1 MAPVPHHLED
11 SWWNEPEHLVPGLLS
26 VVSASLGGDTVRWSR
41 IDPATGDTPS
51 GPVADPSTHIAV
63 RVSLRSGGVGE
74 LTAQRPPGGTPYTS
88 DDIIVARSAAQR
100 LALLAPDDIHDDD
113 PSPHGSLQRLL
124 SGPDEPLGLKEIVW
138 GAGPPAIVTAAL
150 WSVTD
155 AAAYRPAA
163 LLLLGCV
170 IAAVVAGTRS
180 AVLCAVSS
188 TVALWWA
195 FTPRSHA
202 WRIAT
207 LHDGLGLLIFI
218 AAVVGVILL
227 VMRLEDVRDREHVER
242 QLSDILLE
250 QSPEATAVFDRE
262 LRFRRVNDSMAAMNG
277 RSAVDHIGRRPTDV
291 SPTAGQMYEHL
302 LARVRDEGVAITN
315 HDLHVEHAEVGLE
328 HHWKMNLRPVL
339 NHEAEV
345 VGIGA
350 SLTDITSET
359 VAHRQAEQMPS
370 LAETLSNA
378 VDTQQVADV
387 SCTHLADAFR
397 AKAAVLLRTG
407 SERITRSVHGVLDE
421 EVPEVFGDP
430 PSSETTTTQN
440 AASLSYPVRGTGV
453 TAGVMHI
460 GWAAPRTI
468 TPTMRTL
475 LSTVSS
481 LGGMALERIAAT
493 DQAHRDQFRRAL
505 DSMLDDVMIGR
516 AVRDEAGTIIDFVID
531 FVNRHDDGGATGS
544 STAAVGRQ
552 LSDVY
557 PHWRTSGTYDRF
569 CDVVETGRPY
579 QVHRLLDTAADG
591 RERYLTLQVAKL
603 ADGYIAATRDVT
615 DLVAAEAAAVAATVL
630 AENERT
636 AVELLQAAAIPRAL
650 PEPAGVRM
658 AAIYL
663 PADLSE
669 PIGGDWYD
677 AFVLDGERI
686 ALVIA
691 DVAGHGRHAAVFM
704 VQVRNVFR
712 ALAEEY
718 ADPSQILTRANAV
731 TTRLNEP
738 GGPFVTC
745 CYAVLHVPSRTL
757 QWAQAGHFSPLLV
770 RADGSTDYLP
780 ERPGPPL
787 ALSGQGHY
795 ETSTI
800 ALHPGDRILL
810 FTDGL
815 VERRREHLDIGIA
828 RLCGVARDHAAL
840 APGEFVE
847 ALAATVTDR
856 FDDMALLCVALADRT
871 ALGV

>member
-1 MAPVPHHLED
+1 M
-11 SWWNEPEHLVPGLLS
+11 
-26 VVSASLGGDTVRWSR
+26 VRWHR
-41 IDPATGDTPS
+41 IDPATGDTPT
-51 GPVADPSTHIAV
+51 GPVADPSTQIVIRLA
-63 RVSLRSGGVGE
+63 LRDGGVGE
-74 LTAQRPPGGTPYTS
+74 LSAQRPAGGPPYTA
-88 DDIIVARSAAQR
+88 DDVTMTRSAAQR
-100 LALLAPDDIHDDD
+100 LAHLAPDDIHDDD

-124 SGPDEPLGLKEIVW
+124 AGPDEPLGLKEIVW
-138 GAGPPAIVTAAL
+138 GAGPPVIVTAAL
-150 WSVTD
+150 WSLTD
-155 AAAYRPAA
+155 SVAYRPAA

-170 IAAVVAGTRS
+170 VAAVVAGTRS

-188 TVALWWA
+188 AVALWWE
-195 FTPRSHA
+195 FTPPEHS
-202 WRIAT
+202 WRIAS
-207 LHDGLGLLIFI
+207 LHDGAGVLIFV
-218 AAVVGVILL
+218 AATVGVIAL
-227 VMRLEDVRDREHVER
+227 VVRLEDVRDREHVER

-277 RSAVDHIGRRPTDV
+277 HSTQHHIGRRPTDV
-291 SPTAGQMYEHL
+291 SPSAGQMYEHL
-302 LARVRDEGVAITN
+302 LARVRDEGVAITD

-328 HHWKMNLRPVL
+328 HHWRMNLLPVV
-339 NHEAEV
+339 NHDGEV

-350 SLTDITSET
+350 SFTDITSET
-359 VAHRQAEQMPS
+359 VAHRQAEQMLS
-370 LAETLSNA
+370 LAEALSNA
-378 VDTQQVADV
+378 VDTQQVADGL
-387 SCTHLADAFR
+387 CTHLADTFG
-397 AKAAVLLRTG
+397 AKAAVLLHTG
-407 SERITRSVHGVLDE
+407 SDRVTRSVQGVLDDD
-421 EVPEVFGDP
+421 VPTVFGDT
-430 PSSETTTTQN
+430 SATKADAEN

-460 GWAAPRTI
+460 GWATPRMI

-493 DQAHRDQFRRAL
+493 DRAHRDQFRRAL

-516 AVRDEAGTIIDFVID
+516 AVRDEDGTIIDFVID
-531 FVNRHDDGGATGS
+531 FVNRHDNFAAEAGVA
-544 STAAVGRQ
+544 AAVGRR
-552 LSDVY
+552 LCDAY
-557 PHWRTSGTYDRF
+557 PHWRASGTFDRF
-569 CDVVETGRPY
+569 RDVVETGRPY
-579 QVHRLLDTAADG
+579 QVHRLLDTTPSG

-603 ADGYIAATRDVT
+603 GDGYIAATRDVT
-615 DLVAAEAAAVAATVL
+615 ELVAAEAALVAATVL

-677 AFVLDGERI
+677 AFVLDGDRI
-686 ALVIA
+686 VLVIA

-718 ADPSQILTRANAV
+718 ADPSQVLTRANAV

-738 GGPFVTC
+738 DGPFVTC
-745 CYAVLHVPSRTL
+745 CYAVLHVPTRTL

-770 RADGSTDYLP
+770 RAGGATEYLP

-787 ALSGQGHY
+787 ALTSHGRY

-828 RLCGVARDHAAL
+828 RLSGVAHDHYAL
-840 APGEFVE
+840 APGDFVE

-856 FDDMALLCVALADRT
+856 FDDMALLCVALEGDQTR
-871 ALGV
+871 